1 MSTEQ
6 RAAPARQHPGRSG
19 APERRPRPD
28 PNPVRIAFT
37 MAGVATTSALLT
49 GFLIQTAGP
58 TSTASTTL
66 GADPSRND
74 ATGGEVQRVIR
85 YVQLAPGQTAPP
97 NSVVRL
103 APGSNK
109 PKAAVR
115 TRQSGD

>member
-28 PNPVRIAFT
+28 PNPVRIAFA

-58 TSTASTTL
+58 TSAASTTL
-66 GADPSRND
+66 VADPSRND

-103 APGSNK
+103 APGSS
-109 PKAAVR
+109 KARPTIR